1 MGKVKYPNPKF
12 FKAKDN
18 MDWAAQAENLK
29 LVGGIFWDMFKETDW
44 KKFGEGWKNIL
55 ISDRDRIK
63 EEYKSFAAAS
73 MKDKIDLILNG
84 ERHLG
89 RLYRD
94 GAMCT
99 VRREWRGIKDTVY
112 DFYEWARLWGMLL
125 MSFSKD
131 LIPAM
136 NQTLYYRWMVSYFCC
151 HSFMDKNILG
161 LRGSNLRMSHELT
174 YCIYRYVAE
183 NLVIL
188 AKGDRRNGNSEELNS
203 KLVLIDEMTMAQIM
217 AGFPNL
223 IYLPAQVLPVFLC
236 SILDQQITPPYL
248 DAAENF
254 GIPADVCPLPS
265 AEAGCALRDEY
276 PKLGTCFVACN
287 MPCDGS
293 VATTSYQDRYFNLPT
308 YYFGVPIR
316 YNEEAVQDYAVEELR
331 GLIRFIEEQTGET
344 FDWDA
349 FFRAMKVY
357 NQETEYELQ
366 KWEVNRTP
374 YPQMTGETFWIY
386 RMFFYHL
393 SGGMDPHFLDT
404 DRRVNRIMMRG
415 YQQKK
420 PCAPAMRHRCVE
432 WSCPANFYP
441 DFSVWAE
448 NCWGINVVASMESL
462 ISDII
467 INTEDPDQA
476 LADLARSYQRTT
488 MRKHT
493 KGGYAN
499 VLDELWVV
507 CKQYNADMVLMYDQI
522 SCKGM
527 DGLRGVFEEQ
537 AAARGVHM
545 LWVAQDLL
553 DSRTISKRDMRRQV
567 NLYMQTVMGE
577 EPVRPDLV
585 DFDDALTW

>member
-12 FKAKDN
+12 FKAKDR

-63 EEYKSFAAAS
+63 EEYKAFAAAS

-188 AKGDRRNGNSEELNS
+188 AKGDKRNGNCDELNS

-217 AGFPNL
+217 ARLPDPVRHPASVAAGVPGL
-223 IYLPAQVLPVFLC
+223 RDRPAHLHPVHRRRRVLRSPGRYLPG
-236 SILDQQITPPYL
+236 S
-248 DAAENF
+248 
-254 GIPADVCPLPS
+254 DV
-265 AEAGCALRDEY
+265 R
-276 PKLGTCFVACN
+276 V
-287 MPCDGS
+287 
-293 VATTSYQDRYFNLPT
+293 R
-308 YYFGVPIR
+308 
-316 YNEEAVQDYAVEELR
+316 
-331 GLIRFIEEQTGET
+331 
-344 FDWDA
+344 
-349 FFRAMKVY
+349 RA
-357 NQETEYELQ
+357 
-366 KWEVNRTP
+366 
-374 YPQMTGETFWIY
+374 
-386 RMFFYHL
+386 
-393 SGGMDPHFLDT
+393 
-404 DRRVNRIMMRG
+404 
-415 YQQKK
+415 
-420 PCAPAMRHRCVE
+420 RHRR
-432 WSCPANFYP
+432 PA
-441 DFSVWAE
+441 
-448 NCWGINVVASMESL
+448 ASG
-462 ISDII
+462 
-467 INTEDPDQA
+467 Q
-476 LADLARSYQRTT
+476 
-488 MRKHT
+488 
-493 KGGYAN
+493 
-499 VLDELWVV
+499 
-507 CKQYNADMVLMYDQI
+507 
-522 SCKGM
+522 
-527 DGLRGVFEEQ
+527 
-537 AAARGVHM
+537 
-545 LWVAQDLL
+545 LL
-553 DSRTISKRDMRRQV
+553 HLQLHAV
-567 NLYMQTVMGE
+567 
-577 EPVRPDLV
+577 
-585 DFDDALTW
+585 